1 MLWLLTTALATA
13 VAWAAVSQVTARTVE
28 PLPAGVPSDP
38 APTGPPTDP
47 SPDPAPTSPASPQPA
62 TSPATSDPGTPTA
75 TTKSYELAGGS
86 VTIAFSSG
94 SVDVV
99 SVTPRPG
106 FAVKDINRHGAL
118 DVEVELRSEDA
129 RSRLRAWWDA
139 GPRERIDEDR

>member
-1 MLWLLTTALATA
+1 MLWLLTTALATT

-28 PLPAGVPSDP
+28 PLPAGVASDP
-38 APTGPPTDP
+38 ATADTPTDP
-47 SPDPAPTSPASPQPA
+47 SPDGEPTASPTQ
-62 TSPATSDPGTPTA
+62 TDPGTPTA
-75 TTKSYELAGGS
+75 TTRSYELAGGS

-106 FAVKDINRHGAL
+106 FAVKDINRHGPL
-118 DVEVELRSEDA
+118 DIEVELRSEDA
-129 RSRLRAWWDA
+129 RSRLRAWWEA